1 MVKKTLKFENFNGE
15 VVEETNYFNL
25 SKLELTRMEAEY
37 EGGLTETLKKV
48 IEEENRKEILK
59 FVEMLIQRAYGK
71 RSEDGRKFVKNDEL
85 LEDFVASDYYAELC
99 YNLLVDPEEA
109 TKFMT
114 GVMPKVQNA

>member
-48 IEEENRKEILK
+48 IEEENRKDILK

-71 RSEDGRKFVKNDEL
+71 RSEDGRKFVKNVEL

-99 YNLLVDPEEA
+99 YHLLVDPEEA